1 MPELSEE
8 DTGRRRSMR
17 VRTMRTR
24 KKSPSPE
31 YVPSESEELMLVE
44 DEDDE
49 EFMLKSKKR
58 KKREP
63 REGN

>member
-1 MPELSEE
+1 
-8 DTGRRRSMR
+8 MR